1 MVRSFR
7 VVMDLYPRFFDR
19 QVSEPGIDPP
29 AGVVVRDA
37 VFFDMHGLVCVSAK
51 DTLGFMVIRE
61 RDGARRDLAR
71 HPQPARVEAVDE
83 ARDRLAFEI
92 ELLQLQIEGSTP
104 AAKAQIVDLESV
116 KLVAVNGDVP
126 QPAVFPGVMLVNT
139 HADQV
144 RHDVG
149 QAVIMIAFHPDD
161 FDPALGIGQ
170 LADIAEEFPVL
181 LGKPGE
187 IQIGK
192 DVAQQDQALEAAFL
206 EQTGGFPRM
215 ARFRAEVQ
223 VGKDQRVVGMQIHDS
238 IVAGDCYCVINT
250 ASILVHRVTCR

>member
-83 ARDRLAFEI
+83 ARDRLVFEI

-116 KLVAVNGDVP
+116 KLVAMNGDVP
-126 QPAVFPGVMLVNT
+126 QASVLPGVMLVNT
-139 HADQV
+139 YPDQV

-149 QAVIMIAFHPDD
+149 EAMIMIAFDPDD
-161 FDPALGIGQ
+161 FNASLGIGE
-170 LADIAEEFPVL
+170 LTDIAEELPVIFRET
-181 LGKPGE
+181 GE
-187 IQIGK
+187 IEIGK
-192 DVAQQDQALEAAFL
+192 DVAQQDQALEAGFF
-206 EQTGGFPRM
+206 EQRGGFPRM

-223 VGKDQRVVGMQIHDS
+223 VGKDQRVVGMRIHDW
-238 IVAGDCYCVINT
+238 ILARDCYGVINV
-250 ASILVHRVTCR
+250 ASILVHGGN